1 MNLSMKWLSDYVDID
16 VTPRE
21 FSEAMTMSGSKVEGY
36 EIEGSE
42 ISKVVTGKV
51 LSIEK
56 HPDADKL
63 VVCQMDVG
71 REDSIQIV
79 TGATNLFVGAVVP
92 VCLDG
97 ATLPGG
103 KKIKKGKLR
112 GVVSEGMMC
121 SLGELGLTVNDFP
134 GTVEDGIFILQEP
147 CGLGLDIREVLGLN
161 DTCVEFEITS
171 NRPDCLSVVGLAR
184 EAAATFHVPLKLKE
198 PVVKGSGGDIHDE
211 LKVEV
216 QNTDLCFRYVAK
228 LVKNVTIKPSPRWM
242 RERLRASGV
251 RPINNLVD
259 ITNYV
264 MLEYGQP
271 MHAFDLR
278 YVAGNSICVR
288 SAKNGEKITTLEGV
302 EHELTDRMLVIADA
316 EKPIAVAGVMGGE
329 YSGIMDDTATV
340 VFESAS
346 FQGSSV
352 RTTAKALGIR
362 TESSARFEKGLDPR
376 NCYEAILRACELV
389 ELLGAGEV
397 VDGIIDEAH
406 FDAEPKRVKLE
417 PEWTN
422 RFLGINVT
430 RDYMVEVLESLSF
443 QVEGDDIIV
452 PSFRIDIEHKA
463 DIAEEIA
470 RIYGYNNIPTTVIR
484 GVAEASLTPEQKFE
498 TAIGNTMLALG
509 CSEVA
514 TYSFISPKYYDKLGL
529 PQDSALR
536 RSVTISNP
544 LGEDTSVM
552 RTTTLPSILE
562 VLSRNYNN
570 RNPKAWM
577 YEIGKVYLPKGEEE
591 LPDENNKLTIGLYGG
606 NADFY
611 TLKGM
616 VETLLDRLNVTGWD
630 IAVSPDVIPF
640 HSGRCA
646 TISKDGV
653 ELGVLGEV
661 HPVTLETYGIGT
673 KAYLACFDFA
683 ALYEGQSEEKSY
695 HPLPKFPA
703 SNRDLSVVCDED
715 LPVIEIEKTIRQS
728 VGKIL
733 EQVEFFDIFRGDQI
747 GKHKKSVSYSIVLR
761 AQDRTLN
768 DEEADNA
775 IKKVLKNLEKI
786 GVTLR

>member
-134 GTVEDGIFILQEP
+134 GTIEDGIFILQEP

-362 TESSARFEKGLDPR
+362 TESSARFEKGL
-376 NCYEAILRACELV
+376 
-389 ELLGAGEV
+389 
-397 VDGIIDEAH
+397 
-406 FDAEPKRVKLE
+406 
-417 PEWTN
+417 
-422 RFLGINVT
+422 
-430 RDYMVEVLESLSF
+430 
-443 QVEGDDIIV
+443 
-452 PSFRIDIEHKA
+452 
-463 DIAEEIA
+463 
-470 RIYGYNNIPTTVIR
+470 
-484 GVAEASLTPEQKFE
+484 
-498 TAIGNTMLALG
+498 
-509 CSEVA
+509 
-514 TYSFISPKYYDKLGL
+514 
-529 PQDSALR
+529 
-536 RSVTISNP
+536 
-544 LGEDTSVM
+544 
-552 RTTTLPSILE
+552 
-562 VLSRNYNN
+562 
-570 RNPKAWM
+570 
-577 YEIGKVYLPKGEEE
+577 
-591 LPDENNKLTIGLYGG
+591 
-606 NADFY
+606 
-611 TLKGM
+611 
-616 VETLLDRLNVTGWD
+616 
-630 IAVSPDVIPF
+630 
-640 HSGRCA
+640 
-646 TISKDGV
+646 
-653 ELGVLGEV
+653 
-661 HPVTLETYGIGT
+661 
-673 KAYLACFDFA
+673 
-683 ALYEGQSEEKSY
+683 
-695 HPLPKFPA
+695 
-703 SNRDLSVVCDED
+703 
-715 LPVIEIEKTIRQS
+715 
-728 VGKIL
+728 
-733 EQVEFFDIFRGDQI
+733 
-747 GKHKKSVSYSIVLR
+747 
-761 AQDRTLN
+761 
-768 DEEADNA
+768 
-775 IKKVLKNLEKI
+775 
-786 GVTLR
+786 